1 MLRLRLDLARPL
13 VPQLTPAIEA
23 LRAGLPVACPTDT
36 LYGLAA
42 DPRSDAAMERLF
54 ELKGRGAARAVALM
68 AASLEQVERTVV
80 LSQTARRLASEFWPG
95 PLTLIL
101 PAAAA
106 LSAAV
111 RNDAGRV
118 GIRIPDHPVATAL
131 AEAFGHPLTATSANP
146 SGQPP
151 TTDPDEVASRL
162 SAVAVLID
170 GGVSPGGPPSTVV
183 EVEGEGLRLVR
194 KGALPFDRV
203 LRSLKSPS

>member
-1 MLRLRLDLARPL
+1 MLRLRIDLTSPL
-13 VPQLTPAIEA
+13 VPQLTPAVEA

-42 DPRSDAAMERLF
+42 DPRSNTAMQRLF
-54 ELKGRGAARAVALM
+54 ELKGRDAARAVALM
-68 AASLEQVERTVV
+68 AASHGQVEQAVV
-80 LSQTARRLASEFWPG
+80 LSETARRLASEFWPG

-111 RNDAGRV
+111 RNDADRV
-118 GIRIPDHPVATAL
+118 GIRIPDHPVARAL
-131 AEAFGHPLTATSANP
+131 AEAFGHPLTATSANM

-162 SAVAVLID
+162 PAIAVLID
-170 GGVSPGGPPSTVV
+170 GGESPGGPPSTVV
-183 EVEGEGLRLVR
+183 EVEGDGLRLVR
-194 KGALPFDRV
+194 EGALPFERV
-203 LRSLKSPS
+203 LKSLESPS